1 MLQIHKC
8 STLVPEISDAD
19 TTRLSL
25 QIPGKLANCV
35 HLQKNIC
42 LAAIM
47 SVTLHTTLG
56 KIKIEIFCESVPKTA
71 EVSLQIFQHMPPSE

>member
-8 STLVPEISDAD
+8 STLVPEITDAD

-25 QIPGKLANCV
+25 RIPGKLANCV

-42 LAAIM
+42 LVAIM

-71 EVSLQIFQHMPPSE
+71 EVSLPLLQYMRSSE